1 MEFLA
6 VLLPVIIDFIN
17 RRFANSSDARLFISI
32 LVCGIF
38 GTFINWVNTQF
49 LFTTPLDA
57 FNSISASIMIAFGLA
72 QLSFK
77 AVWEKTEIHK
87 EIKGITLE

>member
-17 RRFANSSDARLFISI
+17 QRFANNSDARLFISI
-32 LVCGIF
+32 LVCSIF
-38 GTFINWVNTQF
+38 GTFINWINTQF
-49 LFTTPLDA
+49 LFATPLDA
-57 FNSISASIMIAFGLA
+57 FNSVSASIMIAFGLA

-77 AVWEKTEIHK
+77 AVWEKTDAHK
-87 EIKGITLE
+87 ELKGETI